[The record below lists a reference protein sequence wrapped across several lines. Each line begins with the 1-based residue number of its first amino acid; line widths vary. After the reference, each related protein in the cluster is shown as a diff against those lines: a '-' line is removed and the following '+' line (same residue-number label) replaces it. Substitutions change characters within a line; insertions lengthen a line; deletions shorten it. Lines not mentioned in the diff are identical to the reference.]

1 MENMSAFLNFH
12 LQPLAQAMKSDIK
25 DTNDFLNKL
34 RSLPKLPG
42 NIILCTVDAVGLYPN
57 IPHEEGLSALRK
69 RLDNRMDKYISSDTL
84 CDLAEVVLK
93 NNTFK
98 FGKKSSKQKR
108 ETTTGTKFEPLYSI
122 LLMAELVEVY

>member
-1 MENMSAFLNFH
+1 MENISAFLNFH
-12 LQPLAQAMKSDIK
+12 LQALAQAMKSDIK

-34 RSLPKLPG
+34 RSLLKLPG

-57 IPHEEGLSALRK
+57 IPHEEGLPALRK

-84 CDLAEVVLK
+84 CDLAKVVLK
-93 NNTFK
+93 NDTFK

-108 ETTTGTKFEPLYSI
+108 QTTTGMKFAPLYSI